1 MQPLYQK
8 LWLSVVL
15 LTELRDKQ
23 DRKTDSYPF
32 LGRWGAYHLRRAI
45 ALKDLST
52 RYPIIELRTCI
63 YGVIDHDNYR
73 VAQDS
78 RYLAIKF
85 LAVNRAHWTGR
96 SLIGRQRN
104 RIKYYILRS
113 N

>member
-1 MQPLYQK
+1 M
-8 LWLSVVL
+8 

-85 LAVNRAHWTGR
+85 LAVNRAPPDREEPHR
-96 SLIGRQRN
+96 APEKSYQVLH
-104 RIKYYILRS
+104 S
-113 N
+113 